1 MKQQQLDLDPPPD
14 SVEPLRAT
22 LRPEPAPMSVIAPP
36 PRPEPSG
43 ESTAALTES
52 ARDRRSFDLFEAY
65 VAGNIARR

>member
-1 MKQQQLDLDPPPD
+1 MNPTVEQPSLFDESPD
-14 SVEPLRAT
+14 RTGSPRSDETSVSSIIP
-22 LRPEPAPMSVIAPP
+22 PP